1 MAALAWFGF
10 KQTCYR
16 NSHSLSELSHHIY
29 LILLFSMETSLDKE
43 QLECLNLLHVVGR
56 GRRVLGYGCH
66 GHHRRHRGG
75 RLHHQ
80 VGSAGHRVWLRGH
93 RHVLVMGRQHA
104 HAIGHLG
111 SDWSSSEGQKQKP
124 TPICCM
130 DGRRAH
136 CCCMSIPCIFPCVIG
151 PTWIGLRKV
160 ILYD

>member
-1 MAALAWFGF
+1 MA
-10 KQTCYR
+10 
-16 NSHSLSELSHHIY
+16 
-29 LILLFSMETSLDKE
+29 TSQDKE

-56 GRRVLGYGCH
+56 GRRVLSYGCH
-66 GHHRRHRGG
+66 GHNRGHRGG

-111 SDWSSSEGQKQKP
+111 SDWLSSEGQKQKP

-136 CCCMSIPCIFPCVIG
+136 CCCMSIPCVIG
-151 PTWIGLRKV
+151 PTWVGIRKNYFV
-160 ILYD
+160 WLKSPAEGQLQLPWGSVAPPRCRHLKDGI